1 MMATDPE
8 PILKAE
14 HLSKSFKSAAGPID
28 VLRDVD
34 LEVVHGESLSIR
46 GASGSGKSTLLN
58 VLSGLETA
66 DSGRLWWG
74 GVEVEANRS
83 RVGKD
88 PIALFRGRHIGFVFQ
103 SYYLVPE
110 LNALENIVLGAR
122 LLGRAGGEVRT
133 RAKGLMERVGLQDRA
148 RQNPQQM
155 SGGERQRIAI
165 ARALVNQPEL
175 ILADEPTGNLD
186 ERTGESVMRLL
197 LEVTAETGSSLVL
210 VTHNREFAN
219 RTDRRFQL
227 KKGILEDVS

>member
-1 MMATDPE
+1 MKEEAET
-8 PILKAE
+8 ILKAE
-14 HLSKSFKSAAGPID
+14 GLSKHFKSAAGAIE
-28 VLRDVD
+28 VLRSVD
-34 LEVVHGESLSIR
+34 LEVVRGESLSIR
-46 GASGSGKSTLLN
+46 GVSGSGKSTLLN

-66 DSGRLWWG
+66 DSGRLWWR
-74 GVEVEANRS
+74 GVEVKASRS
-83 RVGKD
+83 RVGRE

-110 LNALENIVLGAR
+110 LNALENILLGAR
-122 LLGRAGGEVRT
+122 LLGRPKSETRL
-133 RAKGLMERVGLQDRA
+133 RAKKLMERVGLEDRA

-186 ERTGESVMRLL
+186 ERTGEAVMKLL
-197 LEVTAETGSSLVL
+197 LEVTAENGSSLVL

-219 RTDRRFQL
+219 RTDRLFQL
-227 KKGILEDVS
+227 KKGALDTVI